1 MEKFVLTLDYNCEI
15 IYLSKRK
22 VASETMIKRESYL
35 SQIRPFI
42 DKCELIKVIVGV
54 RRSGKSIML
63 ELIKEELLEKG
74 VPQEQM
80 VSINF
85 EDMNYSQFTTAE
97 ALHDYLKQ
105 KIETV
110 NGRVYIFLDE
120 IQEVKDWEKCVNSL
134 RVNSDA
140 DIYITGSNAKMLS
153 GEYATLLSG
162 RYVEFTVY
170 PFSFSEYCEAR
181 RIENDNKSINEYFM
195 EYVKYGG
202 LPFLA
207 TTTLDEQAKSQY
219 LKDIYASVVIKDI
232 VKRNKL
238 RDVDLLERII
248 AYVAA
253 NIGRTFSA
261 NSIAAYF
268 KSEKRTVAVDTIINY
283 LNSCEKAYLFH
294 KISRMN
300 LEGKEILQINEKY
313 YLADHGL
320 RQATY
325 GNNQRDIELIL
336 ENIICLE
343 LLRLGYKVTTGKN
356 GTKEIDFVCDKDGK
370 RIYVQVCYYLSSEKN
385 EEREFGAYDNI
396 KDNYPKYVLSM
407 DEFDMSRN
415 GIIHMNIRDFLLKF
429 KNQ

>member
-1 MEKFVLTLDYNCEI
+1 
-15 IYLSKRK
+15 
-22 VASETMIKRESYL
+22 MIKRENYL

-42 DKCELIKVIVGV
+42 DKSELIKVIVGV
-54 RRSGKSIML
+54 RRSGKSVML
-63 ELIKEELLEKG
+63 DLIRDELFDRN

-80 VSINF
+80 VFINF
-85 EDMNYSQFTTAE
+85 EDMNYSGLTTAV
-97 ALHDYLKQ
+97 ALHDYLKER
-105 KIETV
+105 IAAI
-110 NGRVYIFLDE
+110 NGRAYIFLDE
-120 IQEVKDWEKCVNSL
+120 IQEVKDWERCVNSL
-134 RVNSDA
+134 RVNSDT

-153 GEYATLLSG
+153 GEYASLLSG
-162 RYVEFTVY
+162 RYVEFTIY

-181 RIENDNKSINEYFM
+181 RMDDDSKSVNEYFM

-207 TTTLDEQAKSQY
+207 TTLLDEQAKSQY

-261 NSIAAYF
+261 NSISVYF

-283 LNSCEKAYLFH
+283 LNACEKAFLFH

-336 ENIICLE
+336 ENIVCLE
-343 LLRLGYKVTTGKN
+343 LLRHGYKVTIGKN
-356 GTKEIDFVCDKDGK
+356 GAKEIDFVCDKDGK
-370 RIYVQVCYYLSSEKN
+370 RIYVQVCYYLSSEKT
-385 EEREFGAYDNI
+385 EEREFGAYDDI

-415 GIIHMNIRDFLLKF
+415 GIIHMNIRDFLLNFPKA
-429 KNQ
+429 

>member
-1 MEKFVLTLDYNCEI
+1 MIQHIYQIEKGRI
-15 IYLSKRK
+15 IF
-22 VASETMIKRESYL
+22 MIKRESYL

-42 DKCELIKVIVGV
+42 DKSELIKVIVGV

-63 ELIKEELLEKG
+63 ELIKDELLDRN
-74 VPQEQM
+74 VTPEQIL
-80 VSINF
+80 SINF
-85 EDMNYSQFTTAE
+85 EDMNYSNLTTAK
-97 ALHDYLKQ
+97 ALHDYLKG
-105 KIETV
+105 KIEAV
-110 NGRVYIFLDE
+110 NGRAYIFLDE
-120 IQEVKDWEKCVNSL
+120 IQEVMDWEKCVNSL
-134 RVNSDA
+134 RINSDA

-162 RYVEFTVY
+162 RYVEFTIY
-170 PFSFSEYCEAR
+170 PFSFAEYCEAR
-181 RIENDNKSINEYFM
+181 RINNDHKSINEYFM
-195 EYVKYGG
+195 EYVKYGT

-207 TTTLDEQAKSQY
+207 TTQLDERAKSQY

-268 KSEKRTVAVDTIINY
+268 KNEKRTVAVDTIINY
-283 LNSCEKAYLFH
+283 LNSCEKAFLFH
-294 KISRMN
+294 RISRMN

-325 GNNQRDIELIL
+325 GNNQRDIEPVL
-336 ENIICLE
+336 ENIVCLE
-343 LLRLGYKVTTGKN
+343 LLRLGYKVTIGKN

-370 RIYVQVCYYLSSEKN
+370 RIYVQVCYYLSSEKT
-385 EEREFGAYDNI
+385 EEREFGAYENI
-396 KDNYPKYVLSM
+396 KDNYPKYVISM

-415 GIIHMNIRDFLLKF
+415 GIIHMNIRDFLLNF
-429 KNQ
+429 HDL

>member
-1 MEKFVLTLDYNCEI
+1 
-15 IYLSKRK
+15 
-22 VASETMIKRESYL
+22 MIKRESYL

-42 DKCELIKVIVGV
+42 DQAELIKVIIGV

-63 ELIKEELLEKG
+63 ELIQDELKEKG
-74 VPQEQM
+74 VPKDRM
-80 VSINF
+80 ISINF
-85 EDMNYSQFTTAE
+85 EDLTYSSLTTAT
-97 ALHDYLKQ
+97 ALHDYLKA
-105 KIETV
+105 KVDAID
-110 NGRVYIFLDE
+110 GRTYIFLDE
-120 IQEVKDWEKCVNSL
+120 IQEVTDWEKCVNSL
-134 RVNSDA
+134 RVNSDV

-162 RYVEFTVY
+162 RYVEFSIY
-170 PFSFSEYCEAR
+170 PFSFAEYCEAR
-181 RIENDNKSINEYFM
+181 RADGANKSDSEYFN

-207 TTTLDEQAKSQY
+207 ITSLSEPAKAQY

-248 AYVAA
+248 AYTAA
-253 NIGRTFSA
+253 NIGHTFSA

-268 KSEKRTVAVDTIINY
+268 KSERRSVAVDTIINY
-283 LNSCEKAYLFH
+283 LKCCENAFLFY
-294 KISRMN
+294 KVNRMD

-320 RQATY
+320 RQALY
-325 GNNQRDIELIL
+325 GNNQRDIEMIL
-336 ENIICLE
+336 ENIVCLE
-343 LLRLGYKVTTGKN
+343 LLRRGYQVTIGKT

-370 RIYVQVCYYLSSEKN
+370 RIYIQVCYLLASEKTVN
-385 EEREFGAYDNI
+385 REFGAYEDI

-407 DEFDMSRN
+407 DEFDMSRD
-415 GIIHMNIRDFLLKF
+415 GIIHLNIRDFLLNF
-429 KNQ
+429 SA

>member
-1 MEKFVLTLDYNCEI
+1 MTFDYSCDIMFSSELKEV
-15 IYLSKRK
+15 IYK
-22 VASETMIKRESYL
+22 MIKRESYL

-42 DKCELIKVIVGV
+42 DKSELIKVIVGV

-63 ELIKEELLEKG
+63 ELIKEELLEKN
-74 VPQEQM
+74 VSQERM
-80 VSINF
+80 IFINF
-85 EDMNYSQFTTAE
+85 EDMNYSRLTTA
-97 ALHDYLKQ
+97 ASLHDYLKT
-105 KIETV
+105 KIEKI
-110 NGRVYIFLDE
+110 NGRAYIFLDE

-181 RIENDNKSINEYFM
+181 RADGDNKSVSEYFM

-207 TTTLDEQAKSQY
+207 TTALDERAKMQY

-238 RDVDLLERII
+238 RDVDLLERIV

-283 LNSCEKAYLFH
+283 LNSCEKAFLFH
-294 KISRMN
+294 KISRMD
-300 LEGKEILQINEKY
+300 LAGKEILQINEKY

-336 ENIICLE
+336 ENIVCLE
-343 LLRLGYKVTTGKN
+343 LLRLGYKVTIGKN

-370 RIYVQVCYYLSSEKN
+370 RIYVQVCYYLSSEKT
-385 EEREFGAYDNI
+385 EEREFGAYEDI
-396 KDNYPKYVLSM
+396 KDNYPKYVVSM

-415 GIIHMNIRDFLLKF
+415 GIIHMNIRDFLLNF
-429 KNQ
+429 QNG

>member
-1 MEKFVLTLDYNCEI
+1 M
-15 IYLSKRK
+15 LSSKWK
-22 VASETMIKRESYL
+22 GASATMIKRESYL

-42 DKCELIKVIVGV
+42 DKSGLIKVIVGV

-63 ELIKEELLEKG
+63 ELIKEELLDKN
-74 VPQEQM
+74 VPRDQM
-80 VSINF
+80 ISINF
-85 EDMNYSQFTTAE
+85 EDMNYSSLTTA
-97 ALHDYLKQ
+97 ASLHDYLKT
-105 KIETV
+105 KIEAIE
-110 NGRVYIFLDE
+110 GRAYIFLDE

-181 RIENDNKSINEYFM
+181 RADGDNKSVSEYFM

-207 TTTLDEQAKSQY
+207 TTSLDERAKAQY

-283 LNSCEKAYLFH
+283 LNACEKAFLFH
-294 KISRMN
+294 KLSRMD
-300 LEGKEILQINEKY
+300 LEGKEILKINEKY

-336 ENIICLE
+336 ENIVCLE
-343 LLRLGYKVTTGKN
+343 LLRLGYKVTIGKN

-370 RIYVQVCYYLSSEKN
+370 RIYVQVCYLLSSEKT
-385 EEREFGAYDNI
+385 EEREFGAYEDI
-396 KDNYPKYVLSM
+396 KDNYPKYVISL

-415 GIIHMNIRDFLLKF
+415 GIIHMNIRDFLLNFQNK
-429 KNQ
+429 

>member
-1 MEKFVLTLDYNCEI
+1 
-15 IYLSKRK
+15 
-22 VASETMIKRESYL
+22 MIKRESYL

-42 DKCELIKVIVGV
+42 DKCEIIKVIVGV

-63 ELIKEELLEKG
+63 ELIKEELLDKH

-80 VSINF
+80 ISINF
-85 EDMNYSQFTTAE
+85 EDMNYSKLTTAE

-110 NGRVYIFLDE
+110 NGRAYIFLDE
-120 IQEVKDWEKCVNSL
+120 IQEVKNWEKCVNSL

-181 RIENDNKSINEYFM
+181 RIEEDNKSINEYFM

-207 TTTLDEQAKSQY
+207 TTPLDEQAKSQY

-294 KISRMN
+294 KIRRMN

-343 LLRLGYKVTTGKN
+343 LLRLGYKVTIGKN

-370 RIYVQVCYYLSSEKN
+370 RIYIQVCYYLSSEKT
-385 EEREFGAYDNI
+385 EEREFGAYENI
-396 KDNYPKYVLSM
+396 KDNYPKYVFSM

-429 KNQ
+429 KNS

>member
-1 MEKFVLTLDYNCEI
+1 MLTFDYNRDI
-15 IYLSKRK
+15 I
-22 VASETMIKRESYL
+22 VVSELKGAIDMMIKRESYL

-42 DKCELIKVIVGV
+42 DKSELVKVIVGV

-63 ELIKEELLEKG
+63 ELIKEELREKN
-74 VPQEQM
+74 VPEARM
-80 VSINF
+80 ICINL
-85 EDMNYSQFTTAE
+85 EDMNYSSLTNAE
-97 ALHDYLKQ
+97 ALHGYLKS
-105 KIETV
+105 KIDEMD
-110 NGRVYIFLDE
+110 GRAYVFLDE

-181 RIENDNKSINEYFM
+181 RADGENKGVGEYFT

-207 TTTLDEQAKSQY
+207 TTQLDERAKTQY

-248 AYVAA
+248 AYAAA
-253 NIGRTFSA
+253 NIGRTFSS

-268 KSEKRTVAVDTIINY
+268 KNEKRTVSVDTIINY
-283 LNSCEKAYLFH
+283 LNCCEKAFLIH

-336 ENIICLE
+336 ENIVCLE
-343 LLRLGYKVTTGKN
+343 LLRLGYKVTIGKN
-356 GTKEIDFVCDKDGK
+356 GTREIDFVCDRDGK
-370 RIYVQVCYYLSSEKN
+370 RIYVQVCYYLSSEKT
-385 EEREFGAYDNI
+385 EEREFGAYADI
-396 KDNYPKYVLSM
+396 KDNYPKYVVSM

-415 GIIHMNIRDFLLKF
+415 GIIHMNIRDFLLNFQKLS
-429 KNQ
+429 KN

>member
-1 MEKFVLTLDYNCEI
+1 MTFDYNCGI
-15 IYLSKRK
+15 MLSSKWK
-22 VASETMIKRESYL
+22 GASATMIKRESYL

-42 DKCELIKVIVGV
+42 DKSGLIKVIVGV

-63 ELIKEELLEKG
+63 ELIKEELLDKN
-74 VPQEQM
+74 VPRDQM
-80 VSINF
+80 ISINF
-85 EDMNYSQFTTAE
+85 EDMNYSSLTTA
-97 ALHDYLKQ
+97 ASLHDYLKT
-105 KIETV
+105 KIEAIE
-110 NGRVYIFLDE
+110 GRAYIFLDE

-181 RIENDNKSINEYFM
+181 RADGDNKSVSEYFM

-207 TTTLDEQAKSQY
+207 TTPLDERAKAQY

-268 KSEKRTVAVDTIINY
+268 KSEKRTVSVDTIINY
-283 LNSCEKAYLFH
+283 LNACEKAFLFH
-294 KISRMN
+294 KLSRMD
-300 LEGKEILQINEKY
+300 LEGKEILKINEKY

-336 ENIICLE
+336 ENIVCLE
-343 LLRLGYKVTTGKN
+343 LLRLGYKVTIGKN

-370 RIYVQVCYYLSSEKN
+370 RIYVQVCYLLSSEKT
-385 EEREFGAYDNI
+385 EEREFGAYEDI
-396 KDNYPKYVLSM
+396 KDNYPKYVISL

-415 GIIHMNIRDFLLKF
+415 GIIHMNIRDFLLNFQNK
-429 KNQ
+429 